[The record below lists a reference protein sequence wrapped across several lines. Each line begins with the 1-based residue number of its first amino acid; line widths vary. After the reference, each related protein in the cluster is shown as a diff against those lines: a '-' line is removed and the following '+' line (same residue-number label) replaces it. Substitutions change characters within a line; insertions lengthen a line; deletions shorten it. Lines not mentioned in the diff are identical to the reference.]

1 VKPAPW
7 IVRGIAACLL
17 AALCQAAVS
26 AQSSASPQLG
36 QATQALQAGEADKAL
51 SLINS
56 LPNGGA
62 QLAEAQNIR
71 CRVHY
76 ALQMWDDAQK
86 DCENAV
92 QLDGNNSDY
101 HLWLGRALGEKAS
114 RASFLSAYSLAKRV
128 KSEFQTAT
136 QLNPRNADALA
147 SLGDFDQQAPG
158 AVGGGVDKAEA
169 VAAQLDKVDAA
180 LAHELRAHIAEGKKD
195 YATAEQEFKQAVAV
209 ATHPAKQWTSI
220 AGFYRRRSRWDDM
233 ENAVHSC
240 ITAEARDKSS
250 SVALFDGAGVLT
262 EANRDPALAA
272 KMLSDYLASSSKTED
287 APAFEAHVRLATLKK
302 QSGDAAS
309 AQREK
314 AAALALAH
322 DYKPAL
328 NLKF

>member
-1 VKPAPW
+1 VRQTVS
-7 IVRGIAACLL
+7 IVAGVAACLL
-17 AALCQAAVS
+17 AASCPA
-26 AQSSASPQLG
+26 SASALGDAQLVP
-36 QATQALQAGEADKAL
+36 ATQALQAGEADKAL
-51 SLINS
+51 SLLNS

-62 QLAEAQNIR
+62 QIAEAQNVK

-92 QLDGNNSDY
+92 RLDANNSDY

-128 KSEFQTAT
+128 KQEFQTAA

-195 YATAEQEFKQAVAV
+195 YGTAEREFKQSVSVGA
-209 ATHPAKQWTSI
+209 HPAKQWTSL
-220 AGFYRRRSRWDDM
+220 ADFYRRRSQWDDM
-233 ENAVHSC
+233 ENAIHSC
-240 ITAEARDKSS
+240 VNAEARDKPA
-250 SVALFDGAGVLT
+250 SVALFDGAGILT
-262 EANRDPALAA
+262 EANHDPSLAA
-272 KMLSDYLASSSKTED
+272 KMLSDYLAGSSKTED
-287 APAFEAHVRLATLKK
+287 APAFEAHVRLARLKK
-302 QSGDAAS
+302 QLGDSAG

-328 NLKF
+328 DLKF

>member
-1 VKPAPW
+1 VKPAFS
-7 IVRGIAACLL
+7 IVLGVAACLL
-17 AALCQAAVS
+17 SALQPAS
-26 AQSSASPQLG
+26 AQGGPQLA
-36 QATQALQAGEADKAL
+36 QANQALQAGEADKAL
-51 SLINS
+51 SLVSS

-62 QLAEAQNIR
+62 QIAEAQNLK

-92 QLDGNNSDY
+92 RLDANNSDY
-101 HLWLGRALGEKAS
+101 HLWLGRALGERAS

-128 KSEFQTAT
+128 KSEFQTAA

-169 VAAQLDKVDAA
+169 VAAQLDKVDPA

-195 YATAEQEFKQAVAV
+195 YGTAEREFKQAVSV
-209 ATHPAKQWTSI
+209 ATHPAKHWTSL
-220 AGFYRRRSRWDDM
+220 ADFYRRRSQWDGM
-233 ENAVHSC
+233 ENAIRSC
-240 ITAEARDKSS
+240 VSAEARDKSS
-250 SVALFDGAGVLT
+250 SVALFDGAGILT
-262 EANRDPALAA
+262 EAQRDPSLAA

-287 APAFEAHVRLATLKK
+287 APAFEAHVRLARLKK
-302 QSGDAAS
+302 QLGDSAG

-328 NLKF
+328 DLKF